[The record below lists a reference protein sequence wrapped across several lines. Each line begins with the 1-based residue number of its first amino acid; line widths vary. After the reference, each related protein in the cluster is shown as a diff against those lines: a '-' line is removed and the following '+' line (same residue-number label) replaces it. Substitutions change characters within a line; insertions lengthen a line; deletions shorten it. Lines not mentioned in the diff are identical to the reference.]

1 MYLLSYF
8 GIITAIGLFITNI
21 FIAMGVFQDTRR
33 LQNEIGKELKIF
45 TPEIWALIC
54 FFGSIPG
61 LAVYLAIHH
70 STLSK

>member
-1 MYLLSYF
+1 MYFLSYL

-21 FIAMGVFQDTRR
+21 FIAMGVFQDARR
-33 LQNEIGKELKIF
+33 LQSEIGKGLKLF

-70 STLSK
+70 TTLAK